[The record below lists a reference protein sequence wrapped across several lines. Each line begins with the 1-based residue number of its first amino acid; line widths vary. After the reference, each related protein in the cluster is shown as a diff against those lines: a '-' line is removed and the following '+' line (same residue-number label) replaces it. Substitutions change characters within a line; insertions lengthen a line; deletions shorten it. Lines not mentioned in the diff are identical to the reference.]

1 MIHNDGEGEG
11 RNSGQSGFR
20 NGLPQKARMRILFL
34 FNRYFAIVLTWD
46 MDSAVDSCAIIR
58 LVEAYSKI
66 FKRNKMA
73 AEFLSKVAI
82 HCHK

>member
-34 FNRYFAIVLTWD
+34 CNHRFAIVLTWD
-46 MDSAVDSCAIIR
+46 LFNAVDSCAIIQ
-58 LVEAYSKI
+58 LVNAYSEI
-66 FKRNKMA
+66 FKINKMA
-73 AEFLSKVAI
+73 TEFLSKVTI
-82 HCHK
+82 HCYK